1 VAGIGTHAELLEQN
15 EVYRESVSSQ
25 VSLEEVA

>member
-1 VAGIGTHAELLEQN
+1 VVGIGTHAELMDKSEI
-15 EVYRESVSSQ
+15 YREIVSSQ

>member
-1 VAGIGTHAELLEQN
+1 MGTHAELLETS
-15 EVYRESVSSQ
+15 EIYREIVASQ

>member
-1 VAGIGTHAELLEQN
+1 VVGIGTHAQLLEQS
-15 EVYRESVSSQ
+15 EIYREIVTSQ